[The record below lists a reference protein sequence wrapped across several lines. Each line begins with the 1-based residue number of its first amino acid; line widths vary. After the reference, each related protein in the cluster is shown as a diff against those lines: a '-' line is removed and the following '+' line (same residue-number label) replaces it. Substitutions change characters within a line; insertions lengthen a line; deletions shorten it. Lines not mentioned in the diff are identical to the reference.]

1 MTDVLELLKQEDPV
15 DMDRL
20 RAEAPPR
27 DALEALLASGPPR
40 RPRRRR
46 RMLVP
51 ALGAALAVVAAVGL
65 LLVTGG
71 DGRRV
76 DTAAAAALERLADAA
91 RAQPPTLAP
100 GDARFLYFRLGGTG
114 YLAMAGEPP
123 FNRGIRTEEDFG
135 FLVDFRHTQE
145 IWIGEER
152 GFGRNKFGAVE
163 LASPRDR
170 EAWEAAGRPKLPPA
184 SEREFPLTQG
194 IERLRIPTDP
204 DELLE
209 QLRRR
214 AERNDE
220 GNVWIF
226 ATMITDYLREWGVTP
241 EQRGALLEAAASVP
255 GIELLG
261 ERRDPKG
268 RPGVGFAMVDEQE
281 HARHTLII
289 DRDTGE
295 LLAELSETLPGGPI
309 PAGATRYTVFES
321 PVLVDSPG
329 ERPRKG

>member
-1 MTDVLELLKQEDPV
+1 MTDVLELLKQADPV
-15 DMDRL
+15 DTGRL

-27 DALEALLASGPPR
+27 DALEAILASRPP
-40 RPRRRR
+40 RPRRRHR
-46 RMLVP
+46 RVLVP
-51 ALGAALAVVAAVGL
+51 ALGAVLAVVAAVGL

-76 DTAAAAALERLADAA
+76 DTAAAAALEELADAA

-135 FLVDFRHTQE
+135 FLVEYRHMQE
-145 IWIGEER
+145 VWIGGER
-152 GFGRNKFGAVE
+152 GVIRNRFGAVT
-163 LASPRDR
+163 LAGRRDR

-184 SEREFPLTQG
+184 SDDEFPLSQG
-194 IERLRIPTDP
+194 IERLRLPTDP
-204 DELLE
+204 DELLG

-214 AERNDE
+214 AEENGS

-226 ATMITDYLREWGVTP
+226 TTMITDYLREWGVTP
-241 EQRGALLEAAASVP
+241 EQRATLLEAAARVP

-261 ERRDPKG
+261 ERKDPEG
-268 RPGVGFAMVDEQE
+268 RPGVGFAMVDEEE
-281 HARHTLII
+281 HARHTLVI

-295 LLAELSETLPGGPI
+295 LLAQLSETLPGGPI
-309 PAGATRYTVFES
+309 PAGATGYTVFES
-321 PVLVDSPG
+321 PVLVDSTG
-329 ERPRKG
+329 ERP

>member
-1 MTDVLELLKQEDPV
+1 MTDVLELLKQSDPV
-15 DMDRL
+15 DMHQL
-20 RAEAPPR
+20 RAETPPR
-27 DALEALLASGPPR
+27 DALEVILAGRAPR
-40 RPRRRR
+40 QRRRHR
-46 RMLVP
+46 RVLVP
-51 ALGAALAVVAAVGL
+51 AFGVALAAVIAVV
-65 LLVTGG
+65 LLVGG
-71 DGRRV
+71 GTRPDE
-76 DTAAAAALERLADAA
+76 AAAAALEELADAA

-100 GDARFLYFRLGGTG
+100 GDARFLYFRLEGRG

-123 FNRGIRTEEDFG
+123 FQRGIRTEEDFG

-145 IWIGEER
+145 VWIGEER
-152 GFGRNKFGAVE
+152 GLVRNRFGAVT
-163 LASPRDR
+163 LASERDR

-184 SEREFPLTQG
+184 SDDTSPLPQG

-214 AERNDE
+214 AEGNDE
-220 GNVWIF
+220 GNAWIVT
-226 ATMITDYLREWGVTP
+226 TMITDYLREWGVTP
-241 EQRGALLEAAASVP
+241 EQRATLLEAAARVP

-261 ERRDPKG
+261 GRKDPKG

-295 LLAELSETLPGGPI
+295 LLAQLSETLPGGPI
-309 PAGATRYTVFES
+309 PAGATGYTVFES

-329 ERPRKG
+329 ERPS